1 MPLLTVSGLNTYVK
15 SILDDDTH
23 LRNIIMS
30 AEISNYK
37 NHYQSGHR
45 YMTLKDEE
53 SSISAVMFS
62 QYASRLKF
70 VPENGMEV
78 IVRGRAALY
87 TKTGQYQFYIEDMRP
102 VGQGELSIAF
112 DVLKKR
118 LEKEGLFSPEHKK
131 PLPQYPERIG
141 VITSDTG
148 AAIKD
153 ICKTLARRYP
163 IGEIILCPVHVQGI
177 NAASELTAAVKRFDS
192 MKCADVIIIGRG
204 GGSAEDLSAFN
215 DEGLIRAIYN
225 CEIPIVSGVGHQTDT
240 TLCDFAADAA
250 AATPT
255 AAAEMVSPEEG
266 EMSEEIKYYHE
277 KIISVFKRGIM
288 TERNRLDMLAKSRI
302 MRYPYELTSEKSRQ
316 LDNIVSH
323 MRSLYRVYL
332 SDKQRK
338 FSSVAAKL
346 DTLSPLRVLAR
357 GYSVASENGK
367 IINSVN
373 QITEGDK
380 INIRFYDGSADCT
393 VTERIDSNV

>member
-277 KIISVFKRGIM
+277 KIISVFKRNIV
-288 TERNRLDMLAKSRI
+288 TERNRLDMLTKSRI

-323 MRSLYRVYL
+323 MRSVYRVYL

-393 VTERIDSNV
+393 VTERNDSNV

>member
-1 MPLLTVSGLNTYVK
+1 MPLITVSGLNTYVK
-15 SILDDDTH
+15 SILDEDEN
-23 LRNIIMS
+23 LNNIIMS

-45 YMTLKDEE
+45 YMTLKDEY

-62 QYASRLKF
+62 QYAGKVKF
-70 VPENGMEV
+70 TPENGMEV

-131 PLPQYPERIG
+131 PLPQYPKRIG

-163 IGEIILCPVHVQGI
+163 IGEIILCSVHVQGI
-177 NAASELTAAVKRFDS
+177 NAAAELTEAVRRFDS

-215 DEGLIRAIYN
+215 DEELVRAVYD
-225 CEIPIVSGVGHQTDT
+225 CETPIVSGIGHQTDT
-240 TLCDFAADAA
+240 TLCDFAADSA

-255 AAAEMVSPEEG
+255 AAAETVSPEEG
-266 EMSEEIKYYHE
+266 EMLREIKYYYE
-277 KIISVFKRGIM
+277 KILSLFKRSIILQ
-288 TERNRLDMLAKSRI
+288 RKKLDMLTKTRV
-302 MRYPYELTSEKSRQ
+302 MKYPDELVAEKRKK
-316 LDNIVSH
+316 LDDMVSH
-323 MRSLYRVYL
+323 MKSSYKFFL
-332 SDKQRK
+332 SERQKE
-338 FSSVAAKL
+338 FSSTAAKL
-346 DTLSPLRVLAR
+346 DTLSPLKVLAR
-357 GYSVASENGK
+357 GYSVVSKNDK

-373 QITEGDK
+373 SLAKGDI
-380 INIRFYDGSADCT
+380 INIRFCDGNADCT
-393 VTERIDSNV
+393 VTERVENNV

>member
-393 VTERIDSNV
+393 VTGRNDSNV

>member
-15 SILDDDTH
+15 SILDEDTH
-23 LRNIIMS
+23 LKNIIMS

-53 SSISAVMFS
+53 SSISGVMFS

-102 VGQGELSIAF
+102 VGAGELSTAF
-112 DVLKKR
+112 DILKKR
-118 LEKEGLFSPEHKK
+118 LEKEGIFSPEHKK
-131 PLPQYPERIG
+131 TLPEYPEKIG

-148 AAIKD
+148 AAVED

-177 NAASELTAAVKRFDS
+177 NAAPELTAAVKRFDS
-192 MKCADVIIIGRG
+192 MKCADVIIRGRG

-215 DEGLIRAIYN
+215 DEGLVRAIYN

-240 TLCDFAADAA
+240 TLCDFVADAA

-255 AAAEMVSPEEG
+255 AAAEMVSPEGG

-277 KIISVFKRGIM
+277 KIISVFKRNIVA
-288 TERNRLDMLAKSRI
+288 ERNRLDMLTKSRV

-316 LDNIVSH
+316 LDNLVSH

-346 DTLSPLRVLAR
+346 DTLSPLKVLAR
-357 GYSVASENGK
+357 GYSVASGNGK

-393 VTERIDSNV
+393 VTERNDSNV